1 LFVSEP
7 FTRVLVEES
16 LQSKEFPMKKTILAC
31 ACALLLSTGSVFA
44 QAQPAPGASSE
55 GNVGPGATKSTT
67 KHTNMKTTKHTNMK
81 KGTTTGTATGKM
93 RSGSSSSSAP
103 SSMGNVGPGTN
114 NNTGP
119 QPGGR

>member
-1 LFVSEP
+1 MGIPLLRRELFARAP
-7 FTRVLVEES
+7 VEES
-16 LQSKEFPMKKTILAC
+16 LQSKEFLMKKTILAC
-31 ACALLLSTGSVFA
+31 ACTLLLSTGSVFA
-44 QAQPAPGASSE
+44 QMQPAPGASSE

-67 KHTNMKTTKHTNMK
+67 KHTNMK

-93 RSGSSSSSAP
+93 KSSSSP

-114 NNTGP
+114 NNAGP

>member
-1 LFVSEP
+1 MVVPLFVSEP

-67 KHTNMKTTKHTNMK
+67 KHTNVK
-81 KGTTTGTATGKM
+81 KGTTTGTAGKM
-93 RSGSSSSSAP
+93 KSGSSSSGSS
-103 SSMGNVGPGTN
+103 SSMDAGPGTKK
-114 NNTGP
+114 
-119 QPGGR
+119 